1 MTIDQLAEQVRQRD
15 ATIAQLQ
22 AAVTAGES
30 TNAELRSTN
39 THLQSV
45 NAELTETMS
54 KLRGELEW
62 CKRQLFGRKSERYE
76 DPSQPKLF
84 DTAASTEGDAA
95 EGGSTDE
102 AASTLTVPSHRRRES
117 RRGKRL
123 PIPDH
128 LRREQIIHDLPEDQR
143 IDPRTGEPVVVK
155 IGQEVSEKLAFK
167 PGEIYVEQHVRI
179 KYRRREQNMN
189 APATGS
195 SSESESEIVIAPM
208 PDEGLPKSIA
218 APSLLAEIAV
228 RKYADHQPLDR
239 LVKTFRRHGVE
250 LSKASMCR
258 PRNMDAEHRRGG
270 ETIFHADLCSG
281 GGGCSNTA

>member
-1 MTIDQLAEQVRQRD
+1 MTIDQLAEQLRQRD

-22 AAVTAGES
+22 AAVTAVE
-30 TNAELRSTN
+30 
-39 THLQSV
+39 SV
-45 NAELTETMS
+45 NAELTETMA

-62 CKRQLFGRKSERYE
+62 CRRQLFGRKSERYE

-84 DTAASTEGDAA
+84 DASAGAAEGDAA
-95 EGGSTDE
+95 ENGSTDE
-102 AASTLTVPSHRRRES
+102 EASTLTVPSHRRREN

-128 LRREQIIHDLPEDQR
+128 LRREQVVHDMPEDQR
-143 IDPRTGEPVVVK
+143 IDPATGEPLVVK

-167 PGEIYVEQHVRI
+167 PGEIYFEQHVRI
-179 KYRRREQNMN
+179 KYRRREENMN
-189 APATGS
+189 APH
-195 SSESESEIVIAPM
+195 SESEIVIAPM

-228 RKYADHQPLDR
+228 RKYAEHQPLDR

-281 GGGCSNTA
+281 GGGCSNIV